1 MCLFRTK
8 RVVVV
13 LVLLG
18 EYNGDKKFWKGFLF
32 FLSTF
37 SFKFSEGKITN
48 WKNNLVKSDK

>member
-32 FLSTF
+32 FLSIF
-37 SFKFSEGKITN
+37 SLKFSEGKITN

>member
-13 LVLLG
+13 LFLQG

-32 FLSTF
+32 FLSIL